1 MDKQRY
7 KQVQAGVASITGL
20 VVAVSVVLQAYEVA
34 IMVVALGIMVLFSA
48 SRQLDEVLRDE
59 RNAMI
64 QYKASTMTLSILTVS
79 MGLAGVALVE
89 LSYMGYES
97 VGGYGQFL
105 AYLAMGIMALN
116 NIFTWHYGRQLGD

>member
-20 VVAVSVVLQAYEVA
+20 TVAVSVVLHSYEVA

-48 SRQLDEVLRDE
+48 SKQLDEVLRDE

-79 MGLAGVALVE
+79 MGLAGVVLVE

-97 VGGYGQFL
+97 VSGFGQFL

-116 NIFTWHYGRQLGD
+116 SMFTWHYGRQLGG